1 LLPRKPSLPP
11 LISCRPLYIE
21 IEGGNPSPYLKE
33 LLSKVGNSQIEF
45 MDFTLE
51 DPVRLSLTQ
60 EDISEE
66 ERQAEEAVRGEER
79 LDSK

>member
-1 LLPRKPSLPP
+1 MQNLTP
-11 LISCRPLYIE
+11 LSRPLYIE